1 MKIRHYI
8 LVASALLLS
17 WSLGAQESVPANEVF
32 EFLSFPRGVARTGMA
47 GAGSTLLSE
56 SSALAT
62 FDNPAVLAF
71 ALKHVDV
78 AAVYSR
84 WAPGST
90 NTLSS
95 NIGGGASVRLG
106 KGFALSAGV
115 FSQTHSAQDFGSKYG
130 SFTPRDLVI
139 AFGAGASFGDYVSL
153 GVSARLVQQS
163 LMEDYKL
170 SSTAITA
177 MVQFHLNGFN
187 SLMILDHEQ
196 CKPFDAN
203 RAGLNL
209 GEGASY
215 IVIETEESAKKREA
229 RILGRLSG
237 YGNACDAFHQ
247 TASSDDGE
255 GAYLAMRKALGMAGL
270 SPADISYVN
279 AHGTGTPNNDVS
291 ESQALFRVFGH
302 QLPYVSSTK
311 GLTGHT
317 TSASGAVE
325 TAICLLSMHHHFVP
339 ANYGWHTAME
349 NGVKP
354 VDKNITNVELRH
366 VMCNSFGFGGNDSS
380 LIISQY

>member
-139 AFGAGASFGDYVSL
+139 AFGVGASFGDYVSL

-187 SLMILDHEQ
+187 VAAGVANLGSGVTSAKGNVSKLPSSARLAASYELPVGPGTLAAALDADYYFSGKLGVSAGVHYGF
-196 CKPFDAN
+196 KDLVFV
-203 RAGLNL
+203 RAGYRYATA
-209 GEGASY
+209 GA
-215 IVIETEESAKKREA
+215 
-229 RILGRLSG
+229 
-237 YGNACDAFHQ
+237 AFPSH
-247 TASSDDGE
+247 
-255 GAYLAMRKALGMAGL
+255 LALGLGVKWKGVGLDVSYLTANAQIGNSLSAGL
-270 SPADISYVN
+270 SYR
-279 AHGTGTPNNDVS
+279 
-291 ESQALFRVFGH
+291 F
-302 QLPYVSSTK
+302 
-311 GLTGHT
+311 
-317 TSASGAVE
+317 
-325 TAICLLSMHHHFVP
+325 
-339 ANYGWHTAME
+339 
-349 NGVKP
+349 
-354 VDKNITNVELRH
+354 
-366 VMCNSFGFGGNDSS
+366 
-380 LIISQY
+380 

>member
-32 EFLSFPRGVARTGMA
+32 EFLSFPRGAARTGMA

-115 FSQTHSAQDFGSKYG
+115 FSQTHSAQDFGSEYG

-187 SLMILDHEQ
+187 VAAGVANLGSGVTSAKGNVSKLPSSARLAASYELPVGPGTLAAALDADYYFSGKLGVSAGVHYGF
-196 CKPFDAN
+196 KDLVFV
-203 RAGLNL
+203 RAGYRYATA
-209 GEGASY
+209 GA
-215 IVIETEESAKKREA
+215 
-229 RILGRLSG
+229 
-237 YGNACDAFHQ
+237 AFPSH
-247 TASSDDGE
+247 
-255 GAYLAMRKALGMAGL
+255 LALGLGVKWKGVGLDVSYLTANAQIGNSLCAGL
-270 SPADISYVN
+270 SYR
-279 AHGTGTPNNDVS
+279 
-291 ESQALFRVFGH
+291 F
-302 QLPYVSSTK
+302 
-311 GLTGHT
+311 
-317 TSASGAVE
+317 
-325 TAICLLSMHHHFVP
+325 
-339 ANYGWHTAME
+339 
-349 NGVKP
+349 
-354 VDKNITNVELRH
+354 
-366 VMCNSFGFGGNDSS
+366 
-380 LIISQY
+380 